1 MAENYFTKKMD
12 KGSLNISE
20 EVIAS
25 IIRSAVLEV
34 EGVSDLANAA
44 GADIAEF
51 IGLKPASRGIKISFE
66 EEDVSADI
74 IITVNYGSNIVEVAK
89 KVQDNVFASVS
100 GLTGIDNAIIN
111 IHVAGIAF

>member
-44 GADIAEF
+44 GR
-51 IGLKPASRGIKISFE
+51 K
-66 EEDVSADI
+66 
-74 IITVNYGSNIVEVAK
+74 
-89 KVQDNVFASVS
+89 S
-100 GLTGIDNAIIN
+100 GQL
-111 IHVAGIAF
+111 